1 MDYRANYSARV
12 SKQGRQQKIKSSRDI
27 DTDVKREIKQA
38 VHGVSQK
45 DISVHQ
51 NSKYKE
57 ESYGKINNV
66 INQAQGIF
74 TWITEKKGT
83 EYNI

>member
-1 MDYRANYSARV
+1 MDYSANYRARV

-45 DISVHQ
+45 DILVHQ

-57 ESYGKINNV
+57 ESYGKINKV

-74 TWITEKKGT
+74 TWITQKKGT